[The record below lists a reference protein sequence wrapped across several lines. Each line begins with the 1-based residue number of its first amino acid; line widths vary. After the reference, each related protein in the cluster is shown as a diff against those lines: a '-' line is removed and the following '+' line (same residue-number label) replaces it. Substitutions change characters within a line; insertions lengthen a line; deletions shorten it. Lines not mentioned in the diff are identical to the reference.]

1 MPIMRKTGFGGL
13 GGFEVA
19 AGVVDGAGC
28 VVVDGVVDT
37 TVVVDIVGAI
47 DSGTGTAGALAP
59 S

>member
-1 MPIMRKTGFGGL
+1 MRNTGFGGL

-37 TVVVDIVGAI
+37 TVVVDVVGAI